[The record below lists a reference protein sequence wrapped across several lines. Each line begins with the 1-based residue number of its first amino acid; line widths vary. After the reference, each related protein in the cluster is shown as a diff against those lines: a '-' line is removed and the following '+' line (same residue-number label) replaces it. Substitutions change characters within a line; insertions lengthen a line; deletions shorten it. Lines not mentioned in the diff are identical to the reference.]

1 MDKMVHTALNSLKMI
16 LQNQQ
21 ITSQNISNASVV
33 GYRRDSNSEF
43 GTAYLNSEE
52 GLNTR
57 VFATREIGAFSTQQ
71 GDLESTENPLDVA
84 IKGEGYFIIQPKE
97 GEVALS
103 RRGDFKVDVEGQ
115 LVNGE
120 GSLVLGEDLQPI
132 VLPAFNAIQI
142 SSDGLINIKPID
154 APIDAPF
161 QLAAT
166 LGTTTAEGI
175 RIRKRY

>member
-71 GDLESTENPLDVA
+71 GDLESTENPLD
-84 IKGEGYFIIQPKE
+84 EDDD
-97 GEVALS
+97 
-103 RRGDFKVDVEGQ
+103 R
-115 LVNGE
+115 
-120 GSLVLGEDLQPI
+120 GSLHHST
-132 VLPAFNAIQI
+132 I
-142 SSDGLINIKPID
+142 SD
-154 APIDAPF
+154 
-161 QLAAT
+161 
-166 LGTTTAEGI
+166 
-175 RIRKRY
+175 KRLR

>member
-43 GTAYLNSEE
+43 GTTYLNSEE

-84 IKGEGYFIIQPKE
+84 IKGEGYFIIP
-97 GEVALS
+97 VSYTHLT
-103 RRGDFKVDVEGQ
+103 
-115 LVNGE
+115 
-120 GSLVLGEDLQPI
+120 
-132 VLPAFNAIQI
+132 LPTNT
-142 SSDGLINIKPID
+142 PV
-154 APIDAPF
+154 
-161 QLAAT
+161 
-166 LGTTTAEGI
+166 
-175 RIRKRY
+175 

>member
-57 VFATREIGAFSTQQ
+57 ECQRIS
-71 GDLESTENPLDVA
+71 N
-84 IKGEGYFIIQPKE
+84 KYFNRYS
-97 GEVALS
+97 AC
-103 RRGDFKVDVEGQ
+103 
-115 LVNGE
+115 
-120 GSLVLGEDLQPI
+120 
-132 VLPAFNAIQI
+132 
-142 SSDGLINIKPID
+142 
-154 APIDAPF
+154 
-161 QLAAT
+161 
-166 LGTTTAEGI
+166 I
-175 RIRKRY
+175 R

>member
-97 GEVALS
+97 GE
-103 RRGDFKVDVEGQ
+103 R
-115 LVNGE
+115 
-120 GSLVLGEDLQPI
+120 
-132 VLPAFNAIQI
+132 
-142 SSDGLINIKPID
+142 
-154 APIDAPF
+154 
-161 QLAAT
+161 
-166 LGTTTAEGI
+166 
-175 RIRKRY
+175 